1 MIAGVVDAS
10 LGFAAVCWQRSAVEL
25 ERDYG
30 ADEIAAN
37 VPRRFL
43 SDGQLRRIETAY
55 LLGGHYDR
63 TAFALDLR
71 TTIWYNAR
79 VSIGERT

>member
-37 VPRRFL
+37 VPRQSCL
-43 SDGQLRRIETAY
+43 VVPT
-55 LLGGHYDR
+55 
-63 TAFALDLR
+63 
-71 TTIWYNAR
+71 
-79 VSIGERT
+79 